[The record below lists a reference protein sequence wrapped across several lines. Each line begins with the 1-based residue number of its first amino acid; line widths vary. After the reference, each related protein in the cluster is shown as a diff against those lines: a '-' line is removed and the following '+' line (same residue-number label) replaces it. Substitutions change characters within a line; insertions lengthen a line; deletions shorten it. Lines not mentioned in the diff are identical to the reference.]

1 MKKDFVN
8 FVGAVADLIE
18 MFDFDKPKKPLNP
31 NSIWLKKAKKTDFPD
46 INALKK

>member
-18 MFDFDKPKKPLNP
+18 MWDFNKPKPPSPKN
-31 NSIWLKKAKKTDFPD
+31 IWLKKAKKTDFPD